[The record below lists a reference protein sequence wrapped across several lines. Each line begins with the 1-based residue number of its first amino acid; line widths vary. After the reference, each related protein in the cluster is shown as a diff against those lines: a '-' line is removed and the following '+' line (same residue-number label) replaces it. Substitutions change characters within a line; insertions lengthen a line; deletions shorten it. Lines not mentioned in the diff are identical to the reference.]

1 MNTADL
7 SDKYP
12 DKNFLLDFQCFS
24 RIRSM
29 HGQIST
35 VFCPDD
41 NSFVREMLSE
51 NGHQKILFI
60 DGVKSKNVALLGDNL
75 AALAIENNW
84 KGIIVNGRIRDTET
98 ISELDIAIFALGTCP
113 KKSSKRK
120 QGKKNIVLAVDGR
133 TLKPGDWVYVD
144 IDGIL
149 ISNSELQI

>member
-24 RIRSM
+24 RIKSM

-84 KGIIVNGRIRDTET
+84 KGIIVNGRIRDAET

-113 KKSSKRK
+113 KKSSKRN
-120 QGKKNIVLAVDGR
+120 QGEKNIELAVDGR
-133 TLKPGDWVYVD
+133 TIKPGDWVYVD
-144 IDGIL
+144 INGIL